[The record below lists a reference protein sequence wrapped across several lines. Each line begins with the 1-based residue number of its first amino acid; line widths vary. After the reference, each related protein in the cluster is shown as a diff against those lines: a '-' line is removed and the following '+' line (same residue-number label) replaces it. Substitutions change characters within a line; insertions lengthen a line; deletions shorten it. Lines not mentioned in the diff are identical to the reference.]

1 MNLWK
6 ASDIL
11 VGRSGLCVWT
21 KPFNCEPN
29 VLSFCFLFTHFAAA
43 LMAEFPSGIRK
54 VMTGGGGR
62 GGEWDQAAV
71 VWWGLGLSWPELR
84 PACRSSTRWSPDRPG
99 RLGWWAY
106 RELEASSLAGH
117 LQHAHTNKHTH
128 IYIYF
133 IALKSTVSFQT
144 LTSSWTQRE
153 KGLKYS
159 AAAESQQHDWCHTFH
174 IRRDRFKAQAW
185 WYSVFLSL
193 LTNPKGRQNQ
203 QRTVLTSSVC
213 ATAAW

>member
-117 LQHAHTNKHTH
+117 LQHAHTHTH
-128 IYIYF
+128 IYLF
-133 IALKSTVSFQT
+133 HC
-144 LTSSWTQRE
+144 TQEHSLISNTDLQLNPER
-153 KGLKYS
+153 KGPQILCCS
-159 AAAESQQHDWCHTFH
+159 RIT
-174 IRRDRFKAQAW
+174 
-185 WYSVFLSL
+185 
-193 LTNPKGRQNQ
+193 
-203 QRTVLTSSVC
+203 
-213 ATAAW
+213 ATWLMSHFPYKKRPL